1 MKEDMLWFIRNR
13 KVEYEDEKVPM
24 PVIWTVII
32 ALVVVAGLVI
42 GAFKFSETVDRYEM
56 RQQYG
61 DQYEEVM

>member
-1 MKEDMLWFIRNR
+1 MLWFIRNR
-13 KVEYEDEKVPM
+13 KVQYEDEKVPM

-42 GAFKFSETVDRYEM
+42 GAFKFSEAVDRHEM

-61 DQYEEVM
+61 NQYEEVM

>member
-1 MKEDMLWFIRNR
+1 MKEDMLWFIENR
-13 KVEYEDEKVPM
+13 KKEFDDEKVPM

-42 GAFKFSETVDRYEM
+42 GAFKFSEMVDKYEM

-61 DQYEEVM
+61 NQYEEVM

>member
-13 KVEYEDEKVPM
+13 KVQYEDEKVPM

-32 ALVVVAGLVI
+32 ALVVVTGLVI
-42 GAFKFSETVDRYEM
+42 GAFKFSELLDRHEM

-61 DQYEEVM
+61 NQYEEVM

>member
-1 MKEDMLWFIRNR
+1 MKWDMLWFIRNR
-13 KVEYEDEKVPM
+13 KVEYEDEKVPI

-61 DQYEEVM
+61 DQYEEAM

>member
-1 MKEDMLWFIRNR
+1 MKEDMLWFIENR
-13 KVEYEDEKVPM
+13 KKEFDDEKVPM

-42 GAFKFSETVDRYEM
+42 GAFKFSEMVDRHEM

-61 DQYEEVM
+61 NQYEEVM

>member
-1 MKEDMLWFIRNR
+1 MLWFIRNR

-42 GAFKFSETVDRYEM
+42 GAFKFSEVVDRYEM
-56 RQQYG
+56 EREYG
-61 DQYEEVM
+61 ARYEELK

>member
-1 MKEDMLWFIRNR
+1 MLWFIRNR
-13 KVEYEDEKVPM
+13 KVQYEDEKVPM

-42 GAFKFSETVDRYEM
+42 GTFKFCEAVDRHDM

>member
-1 MKEDMLWFIRNR
+1 MLWFIRNR
-13 KVEYEDEKVPM
+13 KVQYEDEKVPM

-42 GAFKFSETVDRYEM
+42 GTFKFSEAVDRHDM

-61 DQYEEVM
+61 DQYEEMM

>member
-1 MKEDMLWFIRNR
+1 MKWDMLWFIRNR

-61 DQYEEVM
+61 DQYEEVL